1 MFWPP
6 STYKIYFKN
15 YSVMV
20 YNSIMSKKNLH
31 TLKYFIKNVNHNLTM
46 EGYPKLSISLKNA
59 NSAKCNKGSAI
70 KQMPIYEFI
79 TYINLYTII
88 NVHIYVKNIYQ

>member
-1 MFWPP
+1 
-6 STYKIYFKN
+6 
-15 YSVMV
+15 
-20 YNSIMSKKNLH
+20 
-31 TLKYFIKNVNHNLTM
+31 M

-70 KQMPIYEFI
+70 KQEMPIYEFI